1 MCVRNRDGR
10 NKMRRPPL
18 HVVVVAE
25 PKCRPSAV
33 RSFIGL
39 GAACADH
46 ASPVPVIE
54 TPFNGDDGKNRNL

>member
-1 MCVRNRDGR
+1 
-10 NKMRRPPL
+10 MRRPPL